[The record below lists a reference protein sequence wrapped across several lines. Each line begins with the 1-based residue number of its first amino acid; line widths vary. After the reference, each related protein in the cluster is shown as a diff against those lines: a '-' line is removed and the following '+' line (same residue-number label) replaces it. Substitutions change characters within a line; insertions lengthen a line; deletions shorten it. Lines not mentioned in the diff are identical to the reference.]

1 MHFKPRDIMRVK
13 IADRGG
19 RYWKSPSEKGERA
32 SSSARSQDLERRI
45 LPSPLPLDRHP
56 GVLVPATQP
65 PLAWCETHASARPGD
80 RVRCSPREAVSCH
93 EDTGIAI
100 SGTHIRLSFA
110 AEKTTREAKPGAAS
124 LFARP
129 PALRRGAALVNITGT
144 FNILRITSRRLPH
157 HPHVQAARPG
167 HPTPPRLRPLNVES
181 YDSPP
186 RSLSTTRLWSLA
198 PGSGYVSL
206 GSTAPARSV
215 LFSPPI
221 QSLGATRENHSGLNS
236 LGSGV
241 KKVFKFHSPTRGGAG
256 CQCYQRTRT
265 ANPAGWS
272 IGGGGGAPRSSVQN
286 AASTQRGGGRG
297 RPRLAEVG
305 VEQESTSLG
314 AGCYSDAAI
323 GDGIDSCIVG
333 ALTDTSRARSGR
345 QPLDCKLFNPADKRT
360 EITYREESIGCLQR
374 VIKALLAQ
382 QTEEH
387 ENKSEADVEKF
398 AARSLRALAVP
409 YEEVEGDYIE
419 GTTISD
425 TIMMLLGVQ
434 LKMVTGDELPIA
446 KDIGHRFKLRDY
458 VYPAKLLEDDP
469 EAGGMH
475 ASLDEIIR

>member
-1 MHFKPRDIMRVK
+1 MPLLSTLSIL
-13 IADRGG
+13 
-19 RYWKSPSEKGERA
+19 SPSPSPTCPHRCPAARLCSRPSTYALWPGLCAAVTA
-32 SSSARSQDLERRI
+32 SFTPPGRHPPARRRGDWLHSGPPGSSADSPEPS
-45 LPSPLPLDRHP
+45 LPP
-56 GVLVPATQP
+56 PA
-65 PLAWCETHASARPGD
+65 
-80 RVRCSPREAVSCH
+80 
-93 EDTGIAI
+93 
-100 SGTHIRLSFA
+100 
-110 AEKTTREAKPGAAS
+110 
-124 LFARP
+124 

-286 AASTQRGGGRG
+286 AASTQ
-297 RPRLAEVG
+297 
-305 VEQESTSLG
+305 
-314 AGCYSDAAI
+314 
-323 GDGIDSCIVG
+323 
-333 ALTDTSRARSGR
+333 
-345 QPLDCKLFNPADKRT
+345 
-360 EITYREESIGCLQR
+360 
-374 VIKALLAQ
+374 
-382 QTEEH
+382 
-387 ENKSEADVEKF
+387 
-398 AARSLRALAVP
+398 
-409 YEEVEGDYIE
+409 
-419 GTTISD
+419 
-425 TIMMLLGVQ
+425 
-434 LKMVTGDELPIA
+434 
-446 KDIGHRFKLRDY
+446 
-458 VYPAKLLEDDP
+458 
-469 EAGGMH
+469 
-475 ASLDEIIR
+475 